1 MQTRIAILVVT
12 GVLVGLGIGFFFVGQ
27 SSDST
32 NEQLSNMSAQVNTI
46 SAPTSIVV
54 NPPVVATAQI
64 MPTPNTPILVTPT
77 VAAPVNTT
85 PTATATPESTATPDP
100 ASKLVTNIAD
110 LVDEFGYPP
119 NTDFAVLRIPSLN
132 VSARVGEKIVG
143 LGSATMPT
151 PQGPADVVWYNM
163 SEWPGFGGRPG
174 QGGNAIFA
182 GHVDYAAY
190 VKHAQ
195 VNYFGM
201 AVFGSVSR
209 LTVGDIIEY
218 NSSQSKW
225 LKVFDASHPDSTQ
238 HYITNSHTGI
248 QYRFNGTEWVKSYEG
263 IYTAGNWSI
272 VLDGGADSGYNASTD
287 ATTP

>member
-1 MQTRIAILVVT
+1 MQTRIAIIAIA
-12 GVLVGLGIGFFFVGQ
+12 GILVGLGIGFFFVNQ

-32 NEQLSNMSAQVNTI
+32 NEQSSNISTKVNTI
-46 SAPTSIVV
+46 AMPTSVVV

-64 MPTPNTPILVTPT
+64 VPTPNTPILVTPT
-77 VAAPVNTT
+77 VAAPVGT
-85 PTATATPESTATPDP
+85 PTATATPEPTATPDP

-119 NTDFAVLRIPSLN
+119 NTDFAVLRIPSLD
-132 VSARVGEKIVG
+132 VSARVGEKIVSRS
-143 LGSATMPT
+143 SATMPT

-163 SEWPGFGGRPG
+163 SEWPGLGGRPG
-174 QGGNAIFA
+174 EGGNAIFA

-209 LTVGDIIEY
+209 LTIGDIIE
-218 NSSQSKW
+218 
-225 LKVFDASHPDSTQ
+225 VD
-238 HYITNSHTGI
+238 
-248 QYRFNGTEWVKSYEG
+248 YEG
-263 IYTAGNWSI
+263 NTYTYRVRWTRQYDADYNQWGSVWSDEVSVDSI
-272 VLDGGADSGYNASTD
+272 TLYTCGGEFDR
-287 ATTP
+287 ATRSYSDRFVVRAERI

>member
-1 MQTRIAILVVT
+1 VQTRIAIIAIA
-12 GVLVGLGIGFFFVGQ
+12 GILVGLGIGFFFVNQ

-32 NEQLSNMSAQVNTI
+32 NEQSSNISTQVNTI
-46 SAPTSIVV
+46 AMPTSVVV

-64 MPTPNTPILVTPT
+64 TPTPNTPILVTPT
-77 VAAPVNTT
+77 VAAPVAI
-85 PTATATPESTATPDP
+85 PTATATPEPTATPDP

-132 VSARVGEKIVG
+132 VSARVGEKIVSRS
-143 LGSATMPT
+143 SATMPT

-163 SEWPGFGGRPG
+163 SEWPGLGGRPG
-174 QGGNAIFA
+174 EGGNAIFA

-209 LTVGDIIEY
+209 LTIGDIIE
-218 NSSQSKW
+218 
-225 LKVFDASHPDSTQ
+225 VD
-238 HYITNSHTGI
+238 
-248 QYRFNGTEWVKSYEG
+248 YEG
-263 IYTAGNWSI
+263 NTYTYRVRWTRQYDADYNQWGSVWSDEVSVDSI
-272 VLDGGADSGYNASTD
+272 TLYTCGGEFDR
-287 ATTP
+287 ATRSYSDRFVVRAERI

>member
-1 MQTRIAILVVT
+1 MQTRIAIIAIA
-12 GVLVGLGIGFFFVGQ
+12 GILVGLGIGFFFVNQ

-32 NEQLSNMSAQVNTI
+32 NEQSSNISTQVNTI
-46 SAPTSIVV
+46 AMPTSVVV

-64 MPTPNTPILVTPT
+64 TPTPNTPILVTPT
-77 VAAPVNTT
+77 VAAPVAI
-85 PTATATPESTATPDP
+85 PTATATPEPTATPDP

-132 VSARVGEKIVG
+132 VSARVGEKIVSRS
-143 LGSATMPT
+143 SATMPT

-163 SEWPGFGGRPG
+163 SEWPGLGGRPG
-174 QGGNAIFA
+174 EGGNAIFA

-209 LTVGDIIEY
+209 LTIGDIIE
-218 NSSQSKW
+218 
-225 LKVFDASHPDSTQ
+225 VD
-238 HYITNSHTGI
+238 
-248 QYRFNGTEWVKSYEG
+248 YEG
-263 IYTAGNWSI
+263 NTYTYRVRWTRQYDADYNQWGSVWSDEVSVDSI
-272 VLDGGADSGYNASTD
+272 TLYTCGGEFDR
-287 ATTP
+287 TTRSYSDRFVVRAERI

>member
-1 MQTRIAILVVT
+1 MRIAIIAIA
-12 GVLVGLGIGFFFVGQ
+12 GILVGLGIGFFFVNQ

-32 NEQLSNMSAQVNTI
+32 NEQSSNISTQVNTI
-46 SAPTSIVV
+46 AMPTSVVV

-64 MPTPNTPILVTPT
+64 VPTPNTPILVTPT
-77 VAAPVNTT
+77 VAAPVGT
-85 PTATATPESTATPDP
+85 PTATATPEPTATPDP

-119 NTDFAVLRIPSLN
+119 NTDFAVLRIPSLD
-132 VSARVGEKIVG
+132 VSARVGEKIVSRS
-143 LGSATMPT
+143 SATMPT

-163 SEWPGFGGRPG
+163 SEWPGLGGRPG
-174 QGGNAIFA
+174 EGGNAIFA

-209 LTVGDIIEY
+209 LTIGDIIE
-218 NSSQSKW
+218 
-225 LKVFDASHPDSTQ
+225 VD
-238 HYITNSHTGI
+238 
-248 QYRFNGTEWVKSYEG
+248 YEG
-263 IYTAGNWSI
+263 NTYTYRVRWTRQYDADYNQWGSVWSDEVSVDSI
-272 VLDGGADSGYNASTD
+272 TLYTCGGEFDR
-287 ATTP
+287 TTRSYSDRFVVRAERI

>member
-1 MQTRIAILVVT
+1 MQTRIAIIAIA
-12 GVLVGLGIGFFFVGQ
+12 GILVGLGIGFFFVNQ

-32 NEQLSNMSAQVNTI
+32 NEQSSNISTQVNTI
-46 SAPTSIVV
+46 AMPTSVVV

-64 MPTPNTPILVTPT
+64 TPTPNTPILVTPT
-77 VAAPVNTT
+77 VAAPVAI
-85 PTATATPESTATPDP
+85 PTATATPEPTATPDP

-132 VSARVGEKIVG
+132 VSARVGEKIVSRS
-143 LGSATMPT
+143 SATMPT

-163 SEWPGFGGRPG
+163 SEWPGLGGRPG
-174 QGGNAIFA
+174 EGGNAIFA

-209 LTVGDIIEY
+209 LTIGDIIE
-218 NSSQSKW
+218 
-225 LKVFDASHPDSTQ
+225 VD
-238 HYITNSHTGI
+238 
-248 QYRFNGTEWVKSYEG
+248 YEG
-263 IYTAGNWSI
+263 NTYTYRVRWTRQYDADYNQWGSVWSDEVSVDSI
-272 VLDGGADSGYNASTD
+272 TLYTCGGEFDR
-287 ATTP
+287 ATRSYSDRFVVRAERI

>member
-1 MQTRIAILVVT
+1 MQARIAILVVA

-54 NPPVVATAQI
+54 NPTTVTTPQI
-64 MPTPNTPILVTPT
+64 TPTPNVPIVVIPT
-77 VAAPVNTT
+77 VAVPVNTL
-85 PTATATPESTATPDP
+85 PTATITSELTATPDP
-100 ASKLVTNIAD
+100 ASKLVTNISD

-132 VSARVGEKIVG
+132 VSARVGEKIVSH
-143 LGSATMPT
+143 GSATMPT

-209 LTVGDIIEY
+209 LTVGDIIEVDY
-218 NSSQSKW
+218 
-225 LKVFDASHPDSTQ
+225 DG
-238 HYITNSHTGI
+238 ITYA
-248 QYRFNGTEWVKSYEG
+248 YRVRWTEQF
-263 IYTAGNWSI
+263 
-272 VLDGGADSGYNASTD
+272 GADYNNWGEIWSSDVPVDSITLYTCGGEFD
-287 ATTP
+287 RATRSYSDRFVVRAERV

>member
-209 LTVGDIIEY
+209 LTVGDIIEVDY
-218 NSSQSKW
+218 
-225 LKVFDASHPDSTQ
+225 DG
-238 HYITNSHTGI
+238 ITHT
-248 QYRFNGTEWVKSYEG
+248 YRVRWTEQF
-263 IYTAGNWSI
+263 
-272 VLDGGADSGYNASTD
+272 GADYDNWGKIWSSDVPVDSITLYTCGGEFD
-287 ATTP
+287 RATRSYSDRFVVRAEKI